1 LKKLYL
7 PELLVA
13 CLIAI
18 FLLSG
23 CGSTAR
29 KYAQEARSSY
39 ISARAVLVGV
49 QEFPSQMETLLRS
62 ADLAAVE
69 TKASDL
75 IDETNDLLPSA
86 SSAFRTARDKAEQL
100 LAEGSEKY
108 NPYADKLLE
117 LIDLNEEVISAY
129 SEFIGLSNSVL
140 GGIPYAQNPQSLMP
154 TLEYIDASIKDIQEL
169 MTLIQQLE
177 EEAESL
183 YLEITK

>member
-1 LKKLYL
+1 VKKLRL
-7 PELLVA
+7 PELCAA

-49 QEFPSQMETLLRS
+49 QEFPSQMEALLRS
-62 ADLAAVE
+62 ADLSAVE
-69 TKASDL
+69 PKASDL

-86 SSAFRTARDKAEQL
+86 SSAFRTAREKSEQL
-100 LAEGSEKY
+100 RGEDSEKY

-117 LIDLNEEVISAY
+117 LIDLNEEVIGIY
-129 SEFIGLSNSVL
+129 SEFVGISNSVL
-140 GGIPYAQNPQSLMP
+140 GGLPYAQNPQGLMP
-154 TLEYIDASIKDIQEL
+154 ALEYMDASIKEIQEL
-169 MTLIQQLE
+169 TLRIQQLE
-177 EEAESL
+177 EEAENL